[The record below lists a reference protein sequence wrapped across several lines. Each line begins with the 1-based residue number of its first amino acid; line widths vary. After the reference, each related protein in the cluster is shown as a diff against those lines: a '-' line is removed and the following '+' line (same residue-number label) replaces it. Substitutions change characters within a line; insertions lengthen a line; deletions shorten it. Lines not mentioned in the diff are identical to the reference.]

1 MIFHD
6 LENKYPILAKTA
18 NYLESNCS
26 FYSGVLKQIRQFS
39 PNYEFGE
46 ELCQKA
52 LALCSGDYGL
62 YYKNLHSL
70 IYLSLEFLQL
80 QIELERDGKYR
91 HSTFAEVE
99 KNEYNN
105 QDGELQGPRYLWA
118 LYFSQFFW
126 VVHNS
131 VFTFFL
137 DHFVKFAPE
146 AGTMLEVPVG
156 AGLFFVYFLKNKI
169 KWIGAGVD
177 IANSSINFTKDVLN
191 IYDIAKDRVE
201 LIQQDVN
208 KYQTD
213 QVFDRIMCGEFLEHV
228 EDPVSILI
236 KIRNLLKDNG
246 EVFITAAVWAANS
259 DHIYLY
265 RNADEVRQHLN
276 RAGFDI
282 KKEIIVPVFKGPVSS
297 KPVPLVYAAISTKTN
312 NNPPPINTSS

>member
-1 MIFHD
+1 MIFYD
-6 LENKYPILAKTA
+6 LENKYPILTKTA
-18 NYLESNCS
+18 NYLESNCF
-26 FYSGVLKQIRQFS
+26 FYSNVLKQIRQLS

-46 ELCQKA
+46 ELCEKA
-52 LALCSGDYGL
+52 LALCSGDYEL

-70 IYLSLEFLQL
+70 IYLSLEFLEL
-80 QIELERDGKYR
+80 QIELEKKGKYR

-105 QDGELQGPRYLWA
+105 QDRKLSGPWYIWA

-126 VVHNS
+126 VVHNNI
-131 VFTFFL
+131 FTFFL
-137 DHFVKFAPE
+137 DNFVKSAPE
-146 AGTMLEVPVG
+146 AGIVLEVPVG
-156 AGLFFVYFLKNKI
+156 TGLFFTYFLKNKT
-169 KWIGAGVD
+169 KWSGVGVD
-177 IANSSINFTKDVLN
+177 IANLPINFTKDVLN
-191 IYDIAKDRVE
+191 IYAIATDRVE

-208 KYQTD
+208 KYQTG

-246 EVFITAAVWAANS
+246 EVFITAAVWAANI

-297 KPVPLVYAAISTKTN
+297 KSVPFVYAAISAKANDRETQ
-312 NNPPPINTSS
+312 II